1 MANESIANE
10 SIDNVST
17 AIVAIESIVM
27 ESSAGVIEMEGVSVA
42 GSIAELSSGD
52 EESGCFSCRTA
63 TGTAAET
70 PAVATIA
77 LTNKKGVYR

>member
-1 MANESIANE
+1 MANE

-17 AIVAIESIVM
+17 ASVAIESLVM
-27 ESSAGVIEMEGVSVA
+27 ESAAGVIEMDWVAVA
-42 GSIAELSSGD
+42 GSIAKLSTGD